1 MSSMSSSAQ
10 IKPVNQQA
18 VTDIVLNK
26 TRSAHL
32 SGRSQT
38 TESKPGGGDRL
49 SATTM
54 IDQLA
59 NELRHGDTRT
69 DSPVSVLTRQL
80 TGLYRLRQ
88 HELEE
93 RETLTNRLSTLL
105 NALPAGVVVIDARGL
120 VQESNP
126 AAIELLGEP
135 LIGQR
140 WVDIISR
147 SFSPRADDGH
157 EVSLKD
163 GRRLSIQT
171 RSLDGGFG
179 QLILL
184 SDLTETRTLQASLA
198 RHQRLSAMGKTV
210 ASLAHQIR
218 TPLSAAMLFAENLCT
233 PDISPQ
239 LRIKCANKLISRL
252 GHLEQQVR
260 DMLLF
265 AKGDSP
271 TAEKLSV
278 QQLLGEVK
286 IATDSLVFSRQVS
299 FVWDIPTLDQ
309 EIVGNKDALVGA
321 VMNLINN
328 ASEAALSKPSSN
340 RHQLKSGPLTTAAPS
355 NSSQPVLP
363 EMPPMPEV
371 KVSLKLSQDH
381 MAIVVADNGV
391 GFESIQGTKLMEA
404 FYTTKSNG
412 TGLGLAVVQNVAKAH
427 QGHFLIASKG
437 EGHGAEAIISLP
449 LHKPDSPDLS
459 KTEEKA

>member
-38 TESKPGGGDRL
+38 TESKPGEGDRL